1 MVIMDNSGEILFV
14 NKKFSEIF
22 QSNQQDL
29 IGKNATRLFDEYVVN
44 ISDTSLITD
53 SLETNKTWLGELCI
67 MREGKEDYWG
77 STVISPVFNQDNI
90 ISHYIG
96 VIEDISEKKKLE
108 QEVIKSQK
116 LESLGVLAGGI
127 AHDFNNHLS
136 AIKGSIEVIKALLAT
151 APRNNEAIDVDELEN
166 LTNYIDTASNRSIG
180 LTKQLLTF
188 AKGGLPVKQV
198 VNVVKIMQ
206 DTIDLFLSGSKI
218 LPILEFEREEI
229 FIEADPAMIS
239 QTFSNLIINALE
251 AMKSVKNPKFKVS
264 ISTRSRNA
272 SSRYVELVFDDNG
285 PGISENIIDKIFDP
299 YFSTKT
305 DGSGLGLAVVFSI
318 ISKHEGTIR
327 VESTEE
333 HGSCFVVELPEFIQ
347 VIPKAKQEAS
357 MAAQPNNLNVLVM
370 DDDGAICE
378 IVEKMLTMLGHRVIV
393 TNDGNQ
399 TIEIVKKLGERN
411 ELIDL
416 ALLDLTIRGGL
427 GGNETNREIKDLYP
441 SLSSIVMSGYSN
453 DPVLSN
459 YTDFG
464 FDGILSKPFTLE
476 ELKDEIYRIF
486 C

>member
-1 MVIMDNSGEILFV
+1 M
-14 NKKFSEIF
+14 
-22 QSNQQDL
+22 
-29 IGKNATRLFDEYVVN
+29 N

-264 ISTRSRNA
+264 ISTRS
-272 SSRYVELVFDDNG
+272 
-285 PGISENIIDKIFDP
+285 
-299 YFSTKT
+299 
-305 DGSGLGLAVVFSI
+305 
-318 ISKHEGTIR
+318 
-327 VESTEE
+327 
-333 HGSCFVVELPEFIQ
+333 
-347 VIPKAKQEAS
+347 
-357 MAAQPNNLNVLVM
+357 
-370 DDDGAICE
+370 
-378 IVEKMLTMLGHRVIV
+378 
-393 TNDGNQ
+393 
-399 TIEIVKKLGERN
+399 
-411 ELIDL
+411 
-416 ALLDLTIRGGL
+416 
-427 GGNETNREIKDLYP
+427 
-441 SLSSIVMSGYSN
+441 
-453 DPVLSN
+453 
-459 YTDFG
+459 
-464 FDGILSKPFTLE
+464 
-476 ELKDEIYRIF
+476 
-486 C
+486 